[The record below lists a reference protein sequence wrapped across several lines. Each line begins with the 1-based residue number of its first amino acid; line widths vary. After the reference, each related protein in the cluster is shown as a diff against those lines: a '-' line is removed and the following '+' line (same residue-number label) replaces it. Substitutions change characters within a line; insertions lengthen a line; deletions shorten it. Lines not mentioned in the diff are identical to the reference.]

1 MTKKRDLPSMPDVL
15 PPEGADLPDVVADT
29 APADEAPGVAV
40 FATADGSVRVEVRL
54 QGGTLW
60 LSQKQLAQLYGV
72 TVSNINKHLKAIF
85 DDGELVPEQTIEDYS
100 IVATNGKRYIIH
112 HYNLDVV
119 LHVGYRVRS
128 SVGALFR
135 AWATERLREYMV
147 KGFTMNDDQLKY
159 GDGYDAHFRELLERI
174 RDIRASEKHFYQRV
188 RDLIAA
194 TSVDYAMRR
203 KEEDVR
209 HFFAHLQDCM
219 LYAVTGHTAAE
230 LKFLRAD
237 GTRPHM
243 GMTHFRGD
251 VPSLAEADVA
261 KNYLTAA
268 ELTDMNQLV
277 TMFLD
282 HAEMR
287 ARRHQDMTLADWQE
301 QARRFL
307 EFNERSMLQGY
318 GTRRS
323 KDAQRH
329 VREQFA
335 LYRQR
340 CAALEAEAD
349 AAQDAE
355 DAARLAALEARGC

>member
-1 MTKKRDLPSMPDVL
+1 MTKKRDLPAMPDVL
-15 PPEGADLPDVVADT
+15 PPEGAELPDVMAET
-29 APADEAPGVAV
+29 ASADEAPGVAV
-40 FATADGSVRVEVRL
+40 FAAADGSVRVEVRL

-85 DDGELVPEQTIEDYS
+85 DEGELAPEAVIEKYS
-100 IVATNGKRYIIH
+100 ITATDGKRYETQ

-128 SVGALFR
+128 TVGTLFR
-135 AWATERLREYMV
+135 AWATERLKEYMV

-159 GDGYDAHFRELLERI
+159 GDGYDAHFRELLDRI
-174 RDIRASEKHFYQRV
+174 RDIRASEKRFYQQV

-194 TSVDYAMRR
+194 TSVDYATR
-203 KEEDVR
+203 KNEEDVR

-251 VPSLAEADVA
+251 VLSLAEADVA
-261 KNYLTAA
+261 KNYLSAA

-282 HAEMR
+282 YAEMR
-287 ARRHQDMTLADWQE
+287 AKRHQDMTLADWQE

-335 LYRQR
+335 LYRQH

>member
-1 MTKKRDLPSMPDVL
+1 MTKKRELPPMPEIL
-15 PPEGADLPDVVADT
+15 PPEAPPMPDA
-29 APADEAPGVAV
+29 APGVAV

-85 DDGELVPEQTIEDYS
+85 DEGELAPEQTIEDYS
-100 IVATNGKRYIIH
+100 IVATNGKRYTIK

-128 SVGALFR
+128 TVGTLFR
-135 AWATERLREYMV
+135 AWATDRLTEYMV

-159 GDGYDAHFRELLERI
+159 GDGYEEHFRELLARI
-174 RDIRASEKHFYQRV
+174 RDIRASEKLFYRQV

-194 TSVDYAMRR
+194 TSVDYSVR
-203 KEEDVR
+203 KNDADVR
-209 HFFAHLQDCM
+209 NFFAHLQDCM
-219 LYAVTGHTAAE
+219 LYAVSGHTAAE

-237 GTRPHM
+237 GTKPFM
-243 GMTHFRGD
+243 GMLHFRGN
-251 VPSLAEADVA
+251 VPSLPEADIA

-268 ELTDMNQLV
+268 ELADMNQLV

-282 HAEMR
+282 HADMR
-287 ARRHQDMTLADWQE
+287 AKRHQDMTLADWQE

-323 KDAQRH
+323 ADAQSY
-329 VREQFA
+329 VRAQYA
-335 LYRQR
+335 IYRQR
-340 CAALEAEAD
+340 GAIEEAQAD

-355 DAARLAALEARGC
+355 DATRLAALEARSC

>member
-15 PPEGADLPDVVADT
+15 PPEGAGMPDVAADA

-128 SVGALFR
+128 TVGTLFR

-159 GDGYDAHFRELLERI
+159 GDGYDAHFRELLDRI
-174 RDIRASEKHFYQRV
+174 RDIRLSEKRFYQQV

-194 TSVDYAMRR
+194 TSVDYATR
-203 KEEDVR
+203 KNEEDVR

-237 GTRPHM
+237 GTKPCM
-243 GMTHFRGD
+243 GLTCFRGD
-251 VPSLAEADVA
+251 IPRLADAEVA
-261 KNYLTAA
+261 KNYLTAG
-268 ELTDMNQLV
+268 ELADIKQLV

-287 ARRHQDMTLADWQE
+287 ARRHQDMTLAEWQE
-301 QARRFL
+301 QTRRFL
-307 EFNERSMLQGY
+307 EFNERSLLQGY

-323 KDAQRH
+323 KDAQKH
-329 VREQFA
+329 VEEQFRV
-335 LYRQR
+335 YEKHR
-340 CAALEAEAD
+340 AALEAEAD
-349 AAQDAE
+349 AVQDAE

>member
-1 MTKKRDLPSMPDVL
+1 MATRKLPPMPEIL
-15 PPEGADLPDVVADT
+15 PPETPPLPDDA
-29 APADEAPGVAV
+29 APGVAV

-54 QGGTLW
+54 QGGTVW

-85 DDGELVPEQTIEDYS
+85 EDGELEPARTIEHYS
-100 IVATNGKRYIIH
+100 IVATNVKRYTTK

-128 SVGALFR
+128 TVGALFR
-135 AWATERLREYMV
+135 AWATERLTEYMV

-159 GDGYDAHFRELLERI
+159 GDGYEEHFRELLERI
-174 RDIRASEKHFYQRV
+174 RDIRLSEKLFYRQV

-194 TSVDYAMRR
+194 TSVDYAAC
-203 KEEDVR
+203 KNDEPVR
-209 HFFAHLQDCM
+209 NFFAHLQDCM
-219 LYAVTGHTAAE
+219 LYAVSGHTAAE

-237 GTRPHM
+237 GTKPCM
-243 GMTHFRGD
+243 GLTCFRGD
-251 VPSLAEADVA
+251 TPRIADADIA

-268 ELTDMNQLV
+268 ELDDIKRLV

-301 QARRFL
+301 QTRRFL
-307 EFNERSMLQGY
+307 EFNERSMLSGY

-323 KDAQRH
+323 ADAQKH
-329 VREQFA
+329 VRTQYA
-335 LYRQR
+335 IYRQR
-340 CAALEAEAD
+340 CALEETQAD

-355 DAARLAALEARGC
+355 DAARLAALECRNGE

>member
-1 MTKKRDLPSMPDVL
+1 MATRKLPPMPEIL
-15 PPEGADLPDVVADT
+15 PPETPPLPDDAT
-29 APADEAPGVAV
+29 PGVAV

-54 QGGTLW
+54 QGGTVW

-72 TVSNINKHLKAIF
+72 TVPNIVQHLKHIYE
-85 DDGELVPEQTIEDYS
+85 DGELDPTATIKKYLT
-100 IVATNGKRYIIH
+100 VATNGKRYTIK
-112 HYNLDVV
+112 HYNLDIV

-128 SVGALFR
+128 SVGTLFR
-135 AWATERLREYMV
+135 AWATERLTEYMV

-159 GDGYDAHFRELLERI
+159 GDGYEEHFRELLERI
-174 RDIRASEKHFYQRV
+174 RDIRLSEKLFYRQV

-194 TSVDYAMRR
+194 TSVDYAAC
-203 KEEDVR
+203 KNDEPVR
-209 HFFAHLQDCM
+209 NFFAHLQDCM
-219 LYAVTGHTAAE
+219 LYAVSGHTAAE

-237 GTRPHM
+237 GTKPSM
-243 GMTHFRGD
+243 GLTCFRGD
-251 VPSLAEADVA
+251 IPRIADADIA

-268 ELTDMNQLV
+268 ELDDINRLV

-301 QARRFL
+301 QTRRFL
-307 EFNERSMLQGY
+307 EFNERSMLSGY

-323 KDAQRH
+323 EDAKLH
-329 VREQFA
+329 VRAQYA
-335 LYRQR
+335 IYRQR
-340 CAALEAEAD
+340 CALEEAQAD

-355 DAARLAALEARGC
+355 DAARLATLECRNGE

>member
-1 MTKKRDLPSMPDVL
+1 MTKMRELPPMPEILHSEVQPMPD
-15 PPEGADLPDVVADT
+15 DSS
-29 APADEAPGVAV
+29 GVAV

-54 QGGTLW
+54 QDGTVW

-72 TVSNINKHLKAIF
+72 TVPSITMHIKHIYE
-85 DDGELVPEQTIEDYS
+85 DGELEPTATIKKYLT
-100 IVATNGKRYIIH
+100 VATNGKHYKIR

-128 SVGALFR
+128 TVGSLFR
-135 AWATERLREYMV
+135 AWATERLKEYMV

-159 GDGYDAHFRELLERI
+159 GDGYEQHFRELLTRI
-174 RDIRASEKHFYQRV
+174 RDIRASEKLFYQQV

-194 TSVDYAMRR
+194 TSVDYAVRR
-203 KEEDVR
+203 NEKDVR
-209 HFFAHLQDCM
+209 NFFAHLQNCM
-219 LYAVTGHTAAE
+219 LYAVSGHTAAE
-230 LKFLRAD
+230 IKFLRAD
-237 GTRPHM
+237 GTKPFM

-251 VPSLAEADVA
+251 VPSLNEAEIA
-261 KNYLTAA
+261 KNYLTPD
-268 ELTDMNQLV
+268 ELTDLNQLV

-287 ARRHQDMTLADWQE
+287 AKHHQDMTLADWQE

-323 KDAQRH
+323 EEAQDY
-329 VREQFA
+329 VRQQYDIF
-335 LYRQR
+335 RQR
-340 CAALEAEAD
+340 SAIEETQAD
-349 AAQDAE
+349 AALDAE
-355 DAARLAALEARGC
+355 DAARLIALENRCS

>member
-1 MTKKRDLPSMPDVL
+1 M
-15 PPEGADLPDVVADT
+15 
-29 APADEAPGVAV
+29 
-40 FATADGSVRVEVRL
+40 RVEVRL
-54 QGGTLW
+54 QGGTVW

-85 DDGELVPEQTIEDYS
+85 EDGELEPARTIEHYS
-100 IVATNGKRYIIH
+100 IVATNGKHYTTK
-112 HYNLDVV
+112 HYNLDAV

-128 SVGALFR
+128 TVGALFR
-135 AWATERLREYMV
+135 AWATERLTEYMV

-159 GDGYDAHFRELLERI
+159 GDGYEEHFRELLARI
-174 RDIRASEKHFYQRV
+174 RDIRASEKLFYQQV

-194 TSVDYAMRR
+194 TSVDYARN
-203 KEEDVR
+203 KNEEPVR
-209 HFFAHLQDCM
+209 NFFAHLQDCM
-219 LYAVTGHTAAE
+219 LYAVSGHTAAE

-237 GTRPHM
+237 GTKPHM
-243 GMTHFRGD
+243 GLTCFRGGMPCLTD
-251 VPSLAEADVA
+251 ADVA

-268 ELTDMNQLV
+268 ELADMNQLV

-307 EFNERSMLQGY
+307 EFNERSMLSGY

-323 KDAQRH
+323 EDAKQY
-329 VREQFA
+329 VRTQYA
-335 LYRQR
+335 IYRQR
-340 CAALEAEAD
+340 CALEEAQAD

-355 DAARLAALEARGC
+355 DAARLAALECRQGG

>member
-1 MTKKRDLPSMPDVL
+1 MTKKRDLPAMPDVL
-15 PPEGADLPDVVADT
+15 PPEKAELPDVALAD
-29 APADEAPGVAV
+29 AAPGVAV

-60 LSQKQLAQLYGV
+60 LSQKQLARLYGV

-85 DDGELVPEQTIEDYS
+85 DEGELAPEAVIEKYS
-100 IVATNGKRYIIH
+100 ITASDGIRYETQ

-128 SVGALFR
+128 TVGTLFR

-159 GDGYDAHFRELLERI
+159 GDGYDAHFRELLDRI
-174 RDIRASEKHFYQRV
+174 RDIRASEKRFYQQV

-194 TSVDYAMRR
+194 TSVDYPARK

-209 HFFAHLQDCM
+209 RFFAHLQDCM

-268 ELTDMNQLV
+268 ELADIKQLV

-287 ARRHQDMTLADWQE
+287 ARRHQDMTLAEWQE
-301 QARRFL
+301 QTRRFL

-323 KDAQRH
+323 KDAQKH
-329 VREQFA
+329 VEEQFRVYQKHRA
-335 LYRQR
+335 TL
-340 CAALEAEAD
+340 AAAAD

-355 DAARLAALEARGC
+355 DAARLAALEARSC

>member
-1 MTKKRDLPSMPDVL
+1 MAKKRDLPPIPEIL
-15 PPEGADLPDVVADT
+15 PPEAPPMPDA
-29 APADEAPGVAV
+29 APGMAV
-40 FATADGSVRVEVRL
+40 FTTADGSVQVEVRL

-72 TVSNINKHLKAIF
+72 TVPNIAQHLRHIYA
-85 DDGELVPEQTIEDYS
+85 DGELVREATVKKYL
-100 IVATNGKRYIIH
+100 IVATNGKRYETL

-128 SVGALFR
+128 TVGTLFR
-135 AWATERLREYMV
+135 AWATERLTEYMV

-159 GDGYDAHFRELLERI
+159 GDGYEEHFRELLERI
-174 RDIRASEKHFYQRV
+174 RDIRLSEKLFYRQV
-188 RDLIAA
+188 RDLIVA
-194 TSVDYAMRR
+194 TSVDYAVR
-203 KEEDVR
+203 KNEDEVR
-209 HFFAHLQDCM
+209 NFFAHLQDCM

-237 GTRPHM
+237 GTKPYM
-243 GMTHFRGD
+243 GLTSFRGD
-251 VPSLAEADVA
+251 ILRMADADIA

-268 ELTDMNQLV
+268 ELDDIRQLV

-287 ARRHQDMTLADWQE
+287 ARRHQNMTLADWQE
-301 QARRFL
+301 QTRRFL
-307 EFNERSMLQGY
+307 EFNERSMLSGY

-323 KDAQRH
+323 TDAHKH
-329 VREQFA
+329 VRAQYA
-335 LYRQR
+335 IYRQR

-355 DAARLAALEARGC
+355 DAVRLTALEARAAE

>member
-1 MTKKRDLPSMPDVL
+1 MAMRRLPPMPEIL
-15 PPEGADLPDVVADT
+15 PPETPPPPDA
-29 APADEAPGVAV
+29 APGVAV

-54 QGGTLW
+54 QGGTVW

-85 DDGELVPEQTIEDYS
+85 EDGELEPARTIEHYS
-100 IVATNGKRYIIH
+100 IVATNGKHYTTK
-112 HYNLDVV
+112 HYNLDAV

-128 SVGALFR
+128 TVGALFR
-135 AWATERLREYMV
+135 AWATERLTEYMV

-159 GDGYDAHFRELLERI
+159 GDGYEEHFRELLARI
-174 RDIRASEKHFYQRV
+174 RDIRASEKLFYQQV

-194 TSVDYAMRR
+194 TSVDYARN
-203 KEEDVR
+203 KNEEPVR
-209 HFFAHLQDCM
+209 NFFAHLQDCM
-219 LYAVTGHTAAE
+219 LYAVSGHTAAE

-237 GTRPHM
+237 GTKPHM
-243 GMTHFRGD
+243 GLTCFRGGMPCLTD
-251 VPSLAEADVA
+251 ADVA

-268 ELTDMNQLV
+268 ELADMNQLV

-307 EFNERSMLQGY
+307 EFNERSMLSGY

-323 KDAQRH
+323 EDAKQY
-329 VREQFA
+329 VRTQYA
-335 LYRQR
+335 IYRQR
-340 CAALEAEAD
+340 CALEEAQAD

-355 DAARLAALEARGC
+355 DAARLAALECRQGG

>member
-1 MTKKRDLPSMPDVL
+1 
-15 PPEGADLPDVVADT
+15 
-29 APADEAPGVAV
+29 
-40 FATADGSVRVEVRL
+40 
-54 QGGTLW
+54 
-60 LSQKQLAQLYGV
+60 
-72 TVSNINKHLKAIF
+72 
-85 DDGELVPEQTIEDYS
+85 
-100 IVATNGKRYIIH
+100 
-112 HYNLDVV
+112 
-119 LHVGYRVRS
+119 
-128 SVGALFR
+128 
-135 AWATERLREYMV
+135 
-147 KGFTMNDDQLKY
+147 
-159 GDGYDAHFRELLERI
+159 
-174 RDIRASEKHFYQRV
+174 
-188 RDLIAA
+188 
-194 TSVDYAMRR
+194 
-203 KEEDVR
+203 
-209 HFFAHLQDCM
+209 M

-251 VPSLAEADVA
+251 VPSLAETDVA
-261 KNYLTAA
+261 KNYLSAA

-282 HAEMR
+282 YAEMR
-287 ARRHQDMTLADWQE
+287 AKRHQDMTLADWQE

-335 LYRQR
+335 LYRQH

>member
-15 PPEGADLPDVVADT
+15 PPEGAGMPDVAADA

-128 SVGALFR
+128 TVGTLFR

-159 GDGYDAHFRELLERI
+159 GDGYDAHFRELLDRI
-174 RDIRASEKHFYQRV
+174 RDIRASEKRFYQQV

-194 TSVDYAMRR
+194 TSVDYPARK

-209 HFFAHLQDCM
+209 RFFAHLQDCM

-268 ELTDMNQLV
+268 ELADIKQLV

-287 ARRHQDMTLADWQE
+287 ARRHQDMTLAEWQE
-301 QARRFL
+301 QTRRFL

-323 KDAQRH
+323 KDAQKH
-329 VREQFA
+329 VEEQFRMYQKHRA
-335 LYRQR
+335 TL
-340 CAALEAEAD
+340 AAAAD

-355 DAARLAALEARGC
+355 DAARLAALEARSC